1 MKEIINRYK
10 IYLIGVGLLLILV
23 ISFLIFNKSDKVLAS
38 SIKEEKLEKIE
49 EKGETKEQKEPKQEE
64 IIIYVDIKGEVKKPG
79 IYKAN
84 NNTRVNDIILLAG
97 GLTKNAN
104 TRSINLSKK
113 VVDEM
118 VIIVHSKSEI
128 SDFSKTKEKETNI
141 NSNCS
146 MEKYDLINNACIN
159 DIKESSG
166 TNDLI
171 SLNSA
176 TKEELMTLSGIGEKK
191 ALDIISYRNLNGGFK
206 TVEEIM
212 NISGIGESLFAQI
225 KDYIT
230 I

>member
-23 ISFLIFNKSDKVLAS
+23 ISFLIFNKNDKVLAS

-49 EKGETKEQKEPKQEE
+49 EKEETKEQKEPKQEE

-146 MEKYDLINNACIN
+146 MEKYDLINNVCIN